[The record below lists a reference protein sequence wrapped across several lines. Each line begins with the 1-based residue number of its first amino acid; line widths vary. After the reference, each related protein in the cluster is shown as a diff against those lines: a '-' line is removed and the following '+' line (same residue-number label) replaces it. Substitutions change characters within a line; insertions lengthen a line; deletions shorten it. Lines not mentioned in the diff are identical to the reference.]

1 MPTTEE
7 IIVDPE
13 LAAIIPPLTDEE
25 RKALE
30 TSLRAEGCRDAL
42 VLWKGHDTLLDGHNR
57 LTICRRHGIEHRT
70 IEVAVPDRAAAKVWI
85 IKNQFARRNLT
96 PYQRA
101 ELALQLEP
109 AIAEQAKER
118 QRASGGAVVEKSTE
132 PPIKTR
138 VEVAKVAGVSEN
150 TIAKA
155 KVIAEEADEPT
166 KAALRRGQTTI
177 HKEFKKIKEAKA
189 EERGDAKPPKPKPL
203 TQVQRLREIARVVK
217 DMDEAFDEKDSDAA
231 LFASLRAKVN
241 RLKEL
246 LKGVE

>member
-1 MPTTEE
+1 MWAGGTRLLVARLATARGVAYGDLRLFFAAGSTPSMSLCLKHEQLLE
-7 IIVDPE
+7 LRALVDG
-13 LAAIIPPLTDEE
+13 LIAATAIPPASDAAPVEGAGDE
-25 RKALE
+25 
-30 TSLRAEGCRDAL
+30 
-42 VLWKGHDTLLDGHNR
+42 
-57 LTICRRHGIEHRT
+57 
-70 IEVAVPDRAAAKVWI
+70 AADST
-85 IKNQFARRNLT
+85 QES
-96 PYQRA
+96 A

-109 AIAEQAKER
+109 VIAEQAKEK